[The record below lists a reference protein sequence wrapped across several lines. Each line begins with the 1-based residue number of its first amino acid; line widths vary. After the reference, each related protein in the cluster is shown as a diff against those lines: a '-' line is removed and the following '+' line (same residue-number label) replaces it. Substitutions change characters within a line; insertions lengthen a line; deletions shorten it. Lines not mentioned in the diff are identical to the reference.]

1 MASHWFKELW
11 RQQGLGYTA
20 LGTVSL
26 IPRSAQVNW
35 PTSISFE
42 QLLDEFVPPAE
53 LDKTVLNLGANDG
66 KRHDPSYSLL
76 AHRAY
81 GGIMYE
87 GDRAFRKRLFR
98 NMRSVNTTGRT
109 RINWGFASPSSIGK
123 MMRAGLAELGFAR
136 DEAAVL
142 RPDAFKVDIDSFDLP
157 MTRSVLSA
165 GIQPKVI
172 MVEINSDIP
181 PPVQWTV
188 GHNER
193 FLFDFDGTA
202 MRGFFG
208 ASMDAWFTSLQK
220 EGYGL
225 VAIELGTEA
234 GGSNEHNAWFVRSEL
249 MRAKGVTPPSWRG
262 MTNAFWR
269 QQLAWQPKVAAL
281 PGDALPRCHT
291 IGGANYG
298 AGLRTR
304 LDKRPIGPRIPCP
317 LQTLRAAAAAVC
329 PALNRSS
336 LGRWKT
342 WAHMSMVLASPR
354 AARVAQA
361 YAEEMIESVT
371 RVACTTLAFRGVRQ
385 DPRICPYTMQLTTKP
400 SLGAG
405 TSQAACAV

>member
-1 MASHWFKELW
+1 MRAPPHVWVASGVPSCILH
-11 RQQGLGYTA
+11 
-20 LGTVSL
+20 
-26 IPRSAQVNW
+26 SAQTHVLRA
-35 PTSISFE
+35 
-42 QLLDEFVPPAE
+42 QL
-53 LDKTVLNLGANDG
+53 
-66 KRHDPSYSLL
+66 RS
-76 AHRAY
+76 
-81 GGIMYE
+81 E

-136 DEAAVL
+136 GEAAVL
-142 RPDAFKVDIDSFDLP
+142 RPDAFKVDI

-336 LGRWKT
+336 LRLSAVGKRGRTCRWC
-342 WAHMSMVLASPR
+342 SPR
-354 AARVAQA
+354 PAQRA
-361 YAEEMIESVT
+361 LPKLT
-371 RVACTTLAFRGVRQ
+371 
-385 DPRICPYTMQLTTKP
+385 PRR
-400 SLGAG
+400 
-405 TSQAACAV
+405 

>member
-1 MASHWFKELW
+1 MRAPPHVWVASGVPPCILH
-11 RQQGLGYTA
+11 
-20 LGTVSL
+20 
-26 IPRSAQVNW
+26 SAQPHVLRA
-35 PTSISFE
+35 
-42 QLLDEFVPPAE
+42 QL
-53 LDKTVLNLGANDG
+53 
-66 KRHDPSYSLL
+66 RS
-76 AHRAY
+76 
-81 GGIMYE
+81 E

-336 LGRWKT
+336 LSRWQT
-342 WAHMSMVLASPR
+342 WAHMSVVLASPR

-385 DPRICPYTMQLTTKP
+385 DPRICPYTMQLTTKS

-405 TSQAACAV
+405 TSQTACAV